1 MDENTTPPP
10 PQTPPTFSPPPTAG
24 PTPPAAAPPPP
35 VLPPPPPV
43 IVASGPS
50 PMRKGGR
57 GWMIVAL
64 ILFVLLLFSFLSN
77 LGHYAKNFVSSGGK
91 HIHSSGPRLEEVI
104 VEDNDAAT
112 KIAVVDI
119 QGIITSRV
127 IDGGGYNLVD
137 IVKAQLKRAEDDNN
151 VKAVILKVD
160 SPGGEVLAS
169 DEIARLLTDF
179 QKDAKKPIVAS
190 MGNLAASGGYYV
202 SSPCQWIVANELT
215 ITGSIGVIMHGYN
228 YRGLM
233 DKIGLAPQ
241 VYKSGKFKD
250 MMSPDRKPED
260 IPPEER
266 EMMQH
271 LIDETYAKFKQ
282 VVQDGR
288 SIAQQKNKGNVD
300 KGRPLADNWAN
311 YADGRVLSGKEAYD
325 LGFVDQLGNFQD
337 AVKRAKILGGI
348 GGNANANLIQFQQ
361 RYDIGD
367 FLRMLGKSPTP
378 PVVKVDLGMDAP
390 KLQVGQLYFLSP
402 ALAH

>member
-1 MDENTTPPP
+1 
-10 PQTPPTFSPPPTAG
+10 
-24 PTPPAAAPPPP
+24 
-35 VLPPPPPV
+35 
-43 IVASGPS
+43 
-50 PMRKGGR
+50 MRKGGR

-64 ILFVLLLFSFLSN
+64 VLFVLLAFSFLSN
-77 LGHYAKNFVSSGGK
+77 LGSFARNFVSSGGK

-104 VEDNDAAT
+104 VEDNESPN
-112 KIAVVDI
+112 KIAVVDVE
-119 QGIITSRV
+119 GIITSRV

-137 IVKAQLKRAEDDNN
+137 IIKAQLKRSEDDKE

-169 DEIARLLTDF
+169 DEIYRLLTDF

-215 ITGSIGVIMHGYN
+215 ITGSIGVIMHGLN

-233 DKIGLAPQ
+233 DKVGLAPQ

-250 MMSPDRKPED
+250 MLSGERKPEE

-266 EMMQH
+266 EMVQH
-271 LIDETYAKFKQ
+271 LIDETYARFKQ

-288 SIAQQKNKGNVD
+288 STAHQKNKVNTD
-300 KGRPLADNWAN
+300 KGRALADDWSK

-348 GGNANANLIQFQQ
+348 GANSSANLIEFQQ
-361 RYDIGD
+361 RYDLGD
-367 FLRMLGKSPTP
+367 FLRMFGKSQAP
-378 PVVKVDLGMDAP
+378 PVVKVDLGIDAP
-390 KLQVGQLYFLSP
+390 KLQVGQMYFLAP
-402 ALAH
+402 MFAH

>member
-1 MDENTTPPP
+1 
-10 PQTPPTFSPPPTAG
+10 
-24 PTPPAAAPPPP
+24 
-35 VLPPPPPV
+35 
-43 IVASGPS
+43 
-50 PMRKGGR
+50 
-57 GWMIVAL
+57 
-64 ILFVLLLFSFLSN
+64 
-77 LGHYAKNFVSSGGK
+77 
-91 HIHSSGPRLEEVI
+91 LEEVI
-104 VEDNDAAT
+104 IEDNDAPS

-119 QGIITSRV
+119 EGIITSRV

-137 IVKAQLKRAEDDNN
+137 IVKAQLKRAEDDGN
-151 VKAVILKVD
+151 VRAVILKVD

-179 QKDAKKPIVAS
+179 QRNSRKPIVAS

-215 ITGSIGVIMHGYN
+215 ITGSIGVIMHGWN

-233 DKIGLAPQ
+233 DKVGLTPQ

-250 MMSPDRKPED
+250 MLSGERKPDE

-266 EMMQH
+266 EMVQH

-282 VVQDGR
+282 VVEDGR
-288 SIAQQKNKGNVD
+288 SNAHQKNKGNAD
-300 KGRPLADNWAN
+300 KGRALADNWAS

-361 RYDIGD
+361 RYDLGD
-367 FLRMLGKSPTP
+367 FLRMFGKSQAP
-378 PVVKVDLGMDAP
+378 PVVKVDLGVETP
-390 KLQVGQLYFLSP
+390 KLQVGQMYFLAP
-402 ALAH
+402 VFAH

>member
-1 MDENTTPPP
+1 
-10 PQTPPTFSPPPTAG
+10 
-24 PTPPAAAPPPP
+24 
-35 VLPPPPPV
+35 
-43 IVASGPS
+43 
-50 PMRKGGR
+50 MRKGGR
-57 GWMIVAL
+57 GWMIAAI
-64 ILFVLLLFSFLSN
+64 ILLVLLAFSMLSN
-77 LGHYAKNFVSSGGK
+77 IRGFARNFVSSGGR

-104 VEDNDAAT
+104 VEDNDSPN

-119 QGIITSRV
+119 EGIITSRA

-137 IVKAQLKRAEDDNN
+137 IVKAQLKRSEDDDK

-169 DEIARLLTDF
+169 DEIYRLLTDF

-215 ITGSIGVIMHGYN
+215 ITGSIGVIMHGWN

-233 DKIGLAPQ
+233 DKVGLAPE

-250 MMSPDRKPED
+250 MMSGERKPED
-260 IPPEER
+260 ILPEER
-266 EMMQH
+266 QMMQH
-271 LIDETYAKFKQ
+271 LIDETYGRFKQ

-288 SIAQQKNKGNVD
+288 STAHQKNKGNVD
-300 KGRPLADNWAN
+300 KGRPLADDWAK

-337 AVKRAKILGGI
+337 AVKRAKILGGL
-348 GGNANANLIQFQQ
+348 GGSSTVNLIQFQQ
-361 RYDIGD
+361 RLD
-367 FLRMLGKSPTP
+367 FSDLFRMFGKSQTP
-378 PVVKVDLGMDAP
+378 PVVKIDLGVDAP
-390 KLQVGQLYFLSP
+390 KLQVGQMYFLAP
-402 ALAH
+402 MFAH